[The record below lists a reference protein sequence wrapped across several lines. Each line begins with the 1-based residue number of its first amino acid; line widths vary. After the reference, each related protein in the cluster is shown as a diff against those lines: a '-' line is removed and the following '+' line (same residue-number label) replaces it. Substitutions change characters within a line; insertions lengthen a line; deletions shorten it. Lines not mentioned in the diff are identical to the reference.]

1 MKKERFLIIVAGL
14 VFVTALFINICF
26 PVQTKTAKTFGGKK
40 KEETGLKG
48 EFKSSVNKF
57 VSTEVSGLSFGYL
70 LGEKSEIP
78 DGIENKMKMIG
89 MAHIIVVSGTHLSI
103 IVGSIRKI
111 FGRISRFSAL
121 YFSIFLLILY
131 DLLIGWSPSVVRA
144 SFVAILSVLT
154 WYFGRPQ
161 KALRVVALTLGFC
174 LIINPYFLTNVSFQ
188 LSMMAYSGVV
198 LMMPILEWYFYG
210 RDRPG
215 ALGSI
220 ILSSISAIIT
230 CLPIQLYYFGSLN
243 LIAILANLLILPTI
257 PLVMGASFLTGLLG
271 IMRLDFLAQF
281 AGWVSEVVLK
291 FHIKIINELA
301 DKTEFMFE
309 FKKNNLMFL
318 GLYAIIL
325 VFIGIAMK
333 KQAKISEN
341 NSNGDNDGLKLGDK
355 MNDLVRKRVGR

>member
-1 MKKERFLIIVAGL
+1 
-14 VFVTALFINICF
+14 
-26 PVQTKTAKTFGGKK
+26 
-40 KEETGLKG
+40 
-48 EFKSSVNKF
+48 
-57 VSTEVSGLSFGYL
+57 
-70 LGEKSEIP
+70 
-78 DGIENKMKMIG
+78 
-89 MAHIIVVSGTHLSI
+89 
-103 IVGSIRKI
+103 
-111 FGRISRFSAL
+111 
-121 YFSIFLLILY
+121 
-131 DLLIGWSPSVVRA
+131 
-144 SFVAILSVLT
+144 
-154 WYFGRPQ
+154 
-161 KALRVVALTLGFC
+161 
-174 LIINPYFLTNVSFQ
+174 
-188 LSMMAYSGVV
+188 
-198 LMMPILEWYFYG
+198 MMPILEWYFYG

-309 FKKNNLMFL
+309 FKKNNLIFL

-341 NSNGDNDGLKLGDK
+341 NINGDNDGLKLGDK